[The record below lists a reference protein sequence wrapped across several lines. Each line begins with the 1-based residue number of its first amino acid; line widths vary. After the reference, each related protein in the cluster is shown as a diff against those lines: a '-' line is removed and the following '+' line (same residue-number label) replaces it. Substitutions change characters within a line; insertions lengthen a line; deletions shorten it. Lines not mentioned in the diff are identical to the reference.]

1 MANYCTEDEFILE
14 EQVDSFGFASTIA
27 GPLPISL
34 GGTGKDSDLVRR
46 VDLSLNDGAYIS
58 QYSFASALHVTGT
71 LAVGNG
77 GTGATS
83 VEEARTNFGLGDA
96 ALLGVDAAPT
106 MNSTNAVTSGG
117 VFLSISPAQFQ
128 FLNTFFVSSSSS
140 VANNYLPVVDGFT
153 NTLTFPVQ
161 TSVRGRT
168 GNTILAAGSSVEFK
182 TNIANMAI
190 WISSGGELSISANGQ
205 VPADALAIIMFV
217 QYRRG
222 SWYVYTASPVI
233 CRGPVNGRLIH
244 REDWSIRDIAHKG
257 NNSHIAPE
265 NTIEA
270 FRIAKEFGFEWFECD
285 LRKTQDN
292 FWVMCHD
299 SSINN
304 TARMKTN
311 GAAISGTVNI
321 ASSTLADLRAS
332 YTFCGNN
339 NLFDEDHQYLIPTLQ
354 DTLEFARA
362 ADMHIRLELKTTLT
376 LEQATNIAEIVE
388 SYGMTDR
395 VEFHS
400 NQYDSL
406 WYMAQVL
413 NNGMLSL
420 LAGSDVTTI
429 NDDMIAQLTQLSIHG
444 HKVGISVPVDVSEAE
459 LSKVTKYG
467 WYVSARTV
475 DNAGLIA
482 AAAPAISAFT
492 TNLETTKPS
501 AIVRD
506 SKLFPVKAAAGIDS
520 GAFFM
525 VGSLLYK
532 ATAAI
537 SAGSDIVPGT
547 NCTEYSIAAA
557 LNSLA

>member
-1 MANYCTEDEFILE
+1 MSTYCTEDDFVLE
-14 EQVDSFGFASTIA
+14 EQQDSFGFASTIA
-27 GPLPISL
+27 GPLPITM
-34 GGTGKDSDLVRR
+34 GGTGTNHDLYRR
-46 VDLSLNDGAYIS
+46 VNLSLNTGGYVS
-58 QYSFASALHVTGT
+58 QYSDTNDLRVTGT
-71 LAVGNG
+71 LPVANG

-83 VEEARTNFGLGDA
+83 EAEARTSLGLGDA
-96 ALLGVDAAPT
+96 AVLDVDSAPT
-106 MNSTNAVTSGG
+106 MDSTDTVTSGG
-117 VFLSISPAQFQ
+117 VFLAISPAQFQ
-128 FLNTFFVSSSSS
+128 FLNTFFVSSSQT

-153 NTLTFPVQ
+153 NTLSFPVQ

-168 GNTILAAGSSVEFK
+168 GNTILAAGSSIEFK
-182 TNIANMAI
+182 TNITNMAI

-205 VPADALAIIMFV
+205 VPADALAIIAFV

-233 CRGPVNGRLIH
+233 CRGPVNGNLIH
-244 REDWSIRDIAHKG
+244 REDWGIRDIAHKG

-270 FRIAKEFGFEWFECD
+270 FRVAKEFGFEWFECD

-292 FWVMCHD
+292 YWVLCHD
-299 SSINN
+299 TSINN
-304 TARMKTN
+304 TARMTN

-321 ASSTLADLRAS
+321 ASSTLADLRT
-332 YTFCGNN
+332 YTFCGKDA
-339 NLFDEDHQYLIPTLQ
+339 LFDEDHQYLIPTLQ

-376 LEQATNIAEIVE
+376 LGQATNIAEIVE

-395 VEFHS
+395 VEYHS
-400 NQYDSL
+400 NEYDSL

-413 NNGMLSL
+413 HNGMLSL
-420 LAGSDVTTI
+420 LAGSNVTTI
-429 NDDMIAQLTQLSIHG
+429 SDDMIAQLTQLSIHG
-444 HKVGISVPVDVSEAE
+444 HKVGISVPVDVPESELA
-459 LSKVTKYG
+459 KVTKYG

-506 SKLFPVKAAAGIDS
+506 SKLFPLKAAAGIAS